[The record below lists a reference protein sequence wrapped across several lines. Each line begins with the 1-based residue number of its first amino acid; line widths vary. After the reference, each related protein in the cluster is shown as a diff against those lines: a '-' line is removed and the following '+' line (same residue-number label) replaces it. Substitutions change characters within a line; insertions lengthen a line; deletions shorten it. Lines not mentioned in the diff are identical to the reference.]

1 MNLFNVLRRAR
12 LALGCVLS
20 LVLLSACLSSA
31 GPEAP
36 TITEQPKDRVAFVG
50 QAVKFDFGGSGK
62 PPFTFQWLRNGA
74 SISGA
79 TAATYTTPVLT
90 AADDGAKFS
99 VRITNA
105 AGTVTSSEATLTVK
119 PGPSITT
126 QPVSTTVTV
135 GTAASFTVV
144 GAGEQLAYQWFR
156 DEVAISGA
164 TTATYTLTSPTAA
177 DDGAI
182 FVVYVVNPGGF
193 VASNP
198 VTLTVSAAPALVV
211 QPVGQTVV
219 AGDALALAVS
229 ATGGNLKYQWKRNG
243 VDIDGATANVFRIAA
258 AAAGDDN
265 ASFTVTVS
273 NALGSVTS
281 SAAVVRVV
289 AGAVSA
295 LPVAAAQ
302 VAVSKPG
309 SAAGSFTLVRRS
321 NGTLASWGYN
331 TDGQRGDG
339 TLTLPSDT
347 IGTVTLPTGRTAR
360 QIAVGGSHSLVLLD
374 NGDVYAWG
382 LNDAGQLGQGDVATR
397 AIPVKVTLPAPAI
410 AIAAGRVHSVAV
422 LSGGA
427 VYTWGANTFGQLGDG
442 GREAKASPVAVVA
455 LDGVVSVAAGKDHTL
470 ALRSDGTV
478 RAWGANASG
487 QLGDGSF
494 KPSRVPVQTALSG
507 IARIRAGGDQSLAIS
522 TRRALYAWG
531 ENGDGQLGLGSAL
544 DAGVPTGVLRDVVD
558 AATSDRNSIA
568 LGSDG
573 LARSAGSNEAGSLGD
588 GGSTARN
595 TFGAV
600 AVLST
605 GIAIDTGGR
614 SFSAAIAAD
623 GTTYTWGDNTSKQLG
638 NTTLSAVG
646 TSTPTAVPSFDAV
659 P

>member
-1 MNLFNVLRRAR
+1 MNLFTVLRRAR
-12 LALGCVLS
+12 LTLGLWVS
-20 LVLLSACLSSA
+20 AVLLSACLSSA

-36 TITEQPKDRVAFVG
+36 TIAEQPKDRVAFIG
-50 QAVKFDFGGSGK
+50 QTAKFDFGGSGK
-62 PPFTFQWLRNGA
+62 PPFTFQWFRNGTA
-74 SISGA
+74 ISGA
-79 TAATYTTPVLT
+79 TSSTYTTPVLT
-90 AADDGAKFS
+90 SADDGAKFS
-99 VRITNA
+99 VSITNA
-105 AGTVTSSEATLTVK
+105 AGTITSSQATLTVK

-126 QPVSTTVTV
+126 QPVSATVSV
-135 GTAASFTVV
+135 GTAASFTVA
-144 GAGEQLAYQWFR
+144 GSGEQLAYQWFR

-164 TTATYTLTSPTAA
+164 STATYSLSSPTAA
-177 DDGAI
+177 DDGAV

-198 VTLTVSAAPALVV
+198 VTLTVSAAPAITV

-219 AGDALALAVS
+219 AGDALTLAVN

-243 VDIDGATANVFRIAA
+243 VDIEGATSNVYRLAA
-258 AAAGDDN
+258 AATGDDN
-265 ASFTVTVS
+265 ASFTVAVS
-273 NALGSVTS
+273 NGLGAVTS
-281 SAAVVRVV
+281 TAAVVRVV
-289 AGAVSA
+289 SGVVAA

-309 SAAGSFTLVRRS
+309 SASGSFTIVRRA

-339 TLTLPSDT
+339 TVSLPSDT
-347 IGTVTLPTGRTAR
+347 IGTVTLPAGRTAR
-360 QIAVGGSHSLVLLD
+360 QIAVGGSHALVLLD

-397 AIPVKVTLPAPAI
+397 AVPVKVTLPAPAI

-442 GREAKASPVAVVA
+442 GREAKASPVAVTG
-455 LDGVVSVAAGKDHTL
+455 LDGVVGVAAGKDHTL

-494 KPSRVPVQTALSG
+494 KPSRVPVITALSG
-507 IARIRAGGDQSLAIS
+507 IARIRAGGDQSFAIS
-522 TRRALYAWG
+522 TRRSLYAWG

-544 DAGVPTGVLRDVVD
+544 DAGVPAGVLREVVD
-558 AATSDRNSIA
+558 AATADRTSIA

-573 LARSAGSNEAGSLGD
+573 LARSTGANEAGSLGD

-595 TFGAV
+595 IFGSV

-605 GIAIDTGGR
+605 GIAVDTGGR

-646 TSTPTAVPSFDAV
+646 TATPTAVPSFDAI

>member
-1 MNLFNVLRRAR
+1 MNLFTVLRRAR
-12 LALGCVLS
+12 LVLGCVIS
-20 LVLLSACLSSA
+20 AVLLSACLSSA

-36 TITEQPKDRVAFVG
+36 TITEQPKDRVAFIG
-50 QAVKFDFGGSGK
+50 QTVKFDFGGSGK
-62 PPFTFQWLRNGA
+62 PPFTFQWFRNGA
-74 SISGA
+74 AISGA
-79 TAATYTTPVLT
+79 TNSTYTTPAVTL
-90 AADDGAKFS
+90 ADEGAKFS

-105 AGTVTSSEATLTVK
+105 SGSVTSTEATLTVK

-126 QPVSTTVTV
+126 QPVSSTVTV

-144 GAGEQLAYQWFR
+144 GGGEQLAYQWFR

-164 TTATYTLTSPTAA
+164 TTATYTVSSPTAA
-177 DDGAI
+177 DDGAV
-182 FVVYVVNPGGF
+182 FVVFVVNPGGF

-219 AGDALALAVS
+219 AGDPLTLAVS
-229 ATGGNLKYQWKRNG
+229 ATGGSLKYQWKRNG
-243 VDIDGATANVFRIAA
+243 VDIDGATSNVYRIPAA
-258 AAAGDDN
+258 AATDDN
-265 ASFTVTVS
+265 ASFTVAVS
-273 NALGSVTS
+273 NGLGSVTS
-281 SAAVVRVV
+281 NAAVVRVV
-289 AGAVSA
+289 PGTVSA

-309 SAAGSFTLVRRS
+309 SASGSFTLVRRS

-339 TLTLPSDT
+339 TVTLPSDT

-397 AIPVKVTLPAPAI
+397 AVPVKVTLPAPAI

-442 GREAKASPVAVVA
+442 GREAKASPVAVVG
-455 LDGVVSVAAGKDHTL
+455 LDGVVGVAAGKDHTL

-478 RAWGANASG
+478 RAWGANAAG

-494 KPSRVPVQTALSG
+494 KPSRVPVATALSG
-507 IARIRAGGDQSLAIS
+507 IARIRAGGDQSIAIS
-522 TRRALYAWG
+522 TRRALYVWG

-544 DAGVPTGVLRDVVD
+544 DVGVPTGVLRDVVD
-558 AATSDRNSIA
+558 AATGDRASIA

-573 LARSAGSNEAGSLGD
+573 LARSAGANEAGSLGD

-605 GIAIDTGGR
+605 GIAVDTGGR

-646 TSTPTAVPSFDAV
+646 TATPTAVPSFDAI

>member
-1 MNLFNVLRRAR
+1 MNVFTVLRRAR
-12 LALGCVLS
+12 LVLGWCVS
-20 LVLLSACLSSA
+20 AVLLSACLSSA

-36 TITEQPKDRVAFVG
+36 TITEQPKDRITFIG
-50 QAVKFDFGGSGK
+50 QTAKFDFGGSGK
-62 PPFTFQWLRNGA
+62 PPFTFQWFRNGTA
-74 SISGA
+74 IAGA
-79 TAATYTTPVLT
+79 TASTYTTPALT
-90 AADDGAKFS
+90 AADGAKFS
-99 VRITNA
+99 VTITNA
-105 AGTVTSSEATLTVK
+105 AGTVTSSQATLTVK

-126 QPVSTTVTV
+126 QPVSTSVTA

-164 TTATYTLTSPTAA
+164 TTATYSLTSPTAA
-177 DDGAI
+177 DDGAV

-198 VTLTVSAAPALVV
+198 VTLTVSAAPAIVV
-211 QPVGQTVV
+211 QPVSQTVV
-219 AGDALALAVS
+219 AGDSLTLAVS

-243 VDIDGATANVFRIAA
+243 ADIEGATSNVYRLAA

-265 ASFTVTVS
+265 ASFTVAVS
-273 NALGSVTS
+273 NGLGAVTS

-295 LPVAAAQ
+295 LPLAAAQ

-309 SAAGSFTLVRRS
+309 SASGSFTLVRRS

-339 TLTLPSDT
+339 TVTLPSDT

-360 QIAVGGSHSLVLLD
+360 QIAVGGSHALVLLD

-397 AIPVKVTLPAPAI
+397 AVPVKVTLPAAAI

-422 LSGGA
+422 LTGGA

-442 GREAKASPVAVVA
+442 GREAKASPVAVVG
-455 LDGVVSVAAGKDHTL
+455 LDGVVGVAAGKDHTL

-494 KPSRVPVQTALSG
+494 KPSRVPVTTALSG
-507 IARIRAGGDQSLAIS
+507 IARVRAGGDQSFAIS

-544 DAGVPTGVLRDVVD
+544 DAGVPAGVLREVVD
-558 AATSDRNSIA
+558 AATADRTSIA
-568 LGSDG
+568 LGGDG
-573 LARSAGSNEAGSLGD
+573 LARSAGANEAGSLGD

-605 GIAIDTGGR
+605 GISIDTGGR
-614 SFSAAIAAD
+614 SFTAAIAAD

-646 TSTPTAVPSFDAV
+646 TATPTAVPAFDAI

>member
-1 MNLFNVLRRAR
+1 MNVFTVLRRAR
-12 LALGCVLS
+12 LVLGWCVS
-20 LVLLSACLSSA
+20 AVLLSACLSSA

-36 TITEQPKDRVAFVG
+36 TITEQPKDRITFIG
-50 QAVKFDFGGSGK
+50 QTAKFDFGGSGK
-62 PPFTFQWLRNGA
+62 PPFTFQWFRNGTA
-74 SISGA
+74 IAGA
-79 TAATYTTPVLT
+79 TASTYTTPALT

-99 VRITNA
+99 VTITNA
-105 AGTVTSSEATLTVK
+105 AGTVTSSQATLTVK

-126 QPVSTTVTV
+126 QPVSTSVTA

-164 TTATYTLTSPTAA
+164 TTATYSLTSPTAA
-177 DDGAI
+177 DDGAV

-198 VTLTVSAAPALVV
+198 VTLTVSAAPAIVV
-211 QPVGQTVV
+211 QPVSQTVV
-219 AGDALALAVS
+219 AGDSLTLAVS

-243 VDIDGATANVFRIAA
+243 ADIEGATSNVYRLAA

-265 ASFTVTVS
+265 ASFTVAVS
-273 NALGSVTS
+273 NGLGAVTS

-295 LPVAAAQ
+295 LPLAAAQ

-309 SAAGSFTLVRRS
+309 SASGSFTLVRRS

-339 TLTLPSDT
+339 TVTLPSDT

-360 QIAVGGSHSLVLLD
+360 QIAVGGSHALVLLD

-397 AIPVKVTLPAPAI
+397 AVPVKVTLPAAAI

-442 GREAKASPVAVVA
+442 GREAKASPVAVA
-455 LDGVVSVAAGKDHTL
+455 GLDGVVGVAAGKDHTL

-494 KPSRVPVQTALSG
+494 KPSRVPVVSALSG
-507 IARIRAGGDQSLAIS
+507 IARIRAGGDQSFAIS

-531 ENGDGQLGLGSAL
+531 ENGDGQLGLGSAV
-544 DAGVPTGVLRDVVD
+544 DAGVPAGVLREVVD
-558 AATSDRNSIA
+558 AATADRTSIA
-568 LGSDG
+568 LGGDG
-573 LARSAGSNEAGSLGD
+573 LARSAGANESGSLGD

-605 GIAIDTGGR
+605 GISIDTGGR

-646 TSTPTAVPSFDAV
+646 TSTPTAVPSFDAI

>member
-1 MNLFNVLRRAR
+1 MNVFTVLRRAR
-12 LALGCVLS
+12 LVLGWCVS
-20 LVLLSACLSSA
+20 AVLLSACLSSA

-36 TITEQPKDRVAFVG
+36 TITEQPKDRITFIG
-50 QAVKFDFGGSGK
+50 QTAKFDFGGSGK
-62 PPFTFQWLRNGA
+62 PPFTFQWFRNGTA
-74 SISGA
+74 ISGA
-79 TAATYTTPVLT
+79 TASTYTTPALT

-99 VRITNA
+99 VTITNA
-105 AGTVTSSEATLTVK
+105 AGTVTSSQATLTVK

-126 QPVSTTVTV
+126 QPVSTSVTA

-164 TTATYTLTSPTAA
+164 TTATYSLTSPTAA
-177 DDGAI
+177 DDGAV

-198 VTLTVSAAPALVV
+198 VTLTVSAAPAIVV
-211 QPVGQTVV
+211 QPVSQTVV
-219 AGDALALAVS
+219 AGDSLTLAVS

-243 VDIDGATANVFRIAA
+243 ADIEGATSNVYRLAA

-265 ASFTVTVS
+265 ASFTVAVS
-273 NALGSVTS
+273 NGLGAVTS

-309 SAAGSFTLVRRS
+309 SASGSFTLVRRS

-339 TLTLPSDT
+339 TVTLPSDT
-347 IGTVTLPTGRTAR
+347 IGTVTLPAGRTAR
-360 QIAVGGSHSLVLLD
+360 QIAVGGSHALVLLD

-397 AIPVKVTLPAPAI
+397 AVPVKVTLPAAAI

-422 LSGGA
+422 LTGGA

-442 GREAKASPVAVVA
+442 GREAKASPVAVVG
-455 LDGVVSVAAGKDHTL
+455 LDGVVGVAAGKDHTL

-487 QLGDGSF
+487 QLGDGTF
-494 KPSRVPVQTALSG
+494 KPSRVPVIAALSG
-507 IARIRAGGDQSLAIS
+507 IARIRAGGDQSFAIS

-544 DAGVPTGVLRDVVD
+544 DAGVPAGVLRDVVD
-558 AATSDRNSIA
+558 AATADRTSIA
-568 LGSDG
+568 LGGDG
-573 LARSAGSNEAGSLGD
+573 LARSAGANESGSLGD

-605 GIAIDTGGR
+605 GISIDTGGR

-623 GTTYTWGDNTSKQLG
+623 GATYTWGDNTSKQLG

-646 TSTPTAVPSFDAV
+646 TSTPTAVPSFDAI